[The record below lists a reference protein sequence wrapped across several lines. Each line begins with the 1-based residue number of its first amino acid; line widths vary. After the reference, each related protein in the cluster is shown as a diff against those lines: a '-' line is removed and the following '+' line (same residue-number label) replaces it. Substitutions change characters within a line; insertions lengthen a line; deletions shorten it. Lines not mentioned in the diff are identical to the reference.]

1 MIKLN
6 KQPPHLLQNYRENY
20 ASLDGLRAYA
30 AIGIVLMHV
39 MVNMSVKPTINI
51 MTDKVIPW
59 FSSFTLLFMIISA
72 FSMCCGYYERVK
84 EGAITPAKFYAKRY
98 HRTWPFFAM
107 MVMISFA
114 MDPSWSTFCQS
125 FADLP
130 MCFNLLPNPNI
141 EVIGVGWFLGT
152 VFTFYMLFPFF
163 TFLLDNKK
171 RRWMVLLLSLVFCYI
186 AIVYFGTPD
195 FVVKPIDKV
204 NIIYSAP
211 FFISGGMIYLY
222 RQGIKT
228 WVEKRWMIA
237 LTPCLVLT
245 VLRFV
250 VDIKGLF
257 ILPDLIV
264 FSSWLIYAIGS
275 KDIVLN
281 NRVAKYLSGISM
293 EIYLCHMMFFR
304 VASMLHLDK
313 FIHNN
318 DMLYVATCIATLIG
332 AICFSHVIKY
342 YVFKRIEKNRGYFK

>member
-1 MIKLN
+1 
-6 KQPPHLLQNYRENY
+6 
-20 ASLDGLRAYA
+20 
-30 AIGIVLMHV
+30 
-39 MVNMSVKPTINI
+39 
-51 MTDKVIPW
+51 
-59 FSSFTLLFMIISA
+59 
-72 FSMCCGYYERVK
+72 
-84 EGAITPAKFYAKRY
+84 
-98 HRTWPFFAM
+98 
-107 MVMISFA
+107 
-114 MDPSWSTFCQS
+114 
-125 FADLP
+125 

-171 RRWMVLLLSLVFCYI
+171 RGWMVLLLSLAFCYI

-195 FVVKPIDKV
+195 FVVKPIAKV

-211 FFISGGMIYLY
+211 FFVAGGMIYLY
-222 RQGIKT
+222 RLSIKN
-228 WVEKRWMIA
+228 WVEKHWIIA
-237 LTPCLVLT
+237 LASCLVLT

-250 VDIKGLF
+250 VDINGLF
-257 ILPDLIV
+257 ILPDLLV
-264 FSSWLIYAIGS
+264 FAAWLMYAIGS

-281 NRVAKYLSGISM
+281 NKVAKYLSGISM

-318 DMLYVATCIATLIG
+318 DLLYVATCIATLIG

-342 YVFKRIEKNRGYFK
+342 YVFKRIENKRR

>member
-1 MIKLN
+1 MSNIILTHTSAN
-6 KQPPHLLQNYRENY
+6 VRENY
-20 ASLDGLRAYA
+20 SSLDGLRAYA
-30 AIGIVLMHV
+30 AVGIVLMHV
-39 MVNMSVKPTINI
+39 QANLVIKPSDNI
-51 MTDKVIPW
+51 LTGNVIPW
-59 FSSFTLLFMIISA
+59 FTNFTLLFMIISA

-84 EGAITPAKFYAKRY
+84 SGAITPAKFYAKRY

-114 MDPSWSTFCQS
+114 MDPSWNTFCQS
-125 FADLP
+125 FADLT

-171 RRWMVLLLSLVFCYI
+171 RGWMILLLSLVFCYI
-186 AIVYFGTPD
+186 AIDQFNNGNG
-195 FVVKPIDKV
+195 FCRR
-204 NIIYSAP
+204 NIINSAP

-222 RQGIKT
+222 RQGIKS
-228 WVEKRWMIA
+228 WVEKHWIIA
-237 LTPCLVLT
+237 LASCLILT

-250 VDIKGLF
+250 VDIKDLF
-257 ILPDLIV
+257 ILPDLLV
-264 FSSWLIYAIGS
+264 FAAWLMYAIGS

-281 NRVAKYLSGISM
+281 NGGAKYLSAISM
-293 EIYLCHMMFFR
+293 EIYLCHMMFYR
-304 VASMLHLDK
+304 VSSMLHLER

-342 YVFKRIEKNRGYFK
+342 YVFPFVGSKLSSYKK